1 MARRVYKQ
9 VQGSRKFTYCFLQ
22 SARDEFPLH
31 FTLAQ
36 TAKFN
41 GNYFVRLLKSQKY
54 LQVQITFVLFESFT
68 KLFNFMKKAYLKKWK
83 KKQTFNENEKTI
95 LKQNRTQKIKFAL
108 YPEVWTSVLCKLKTN
123 YRHIGVSF
131 HCQSWSWF
139 VFRRR
144 LAKLDVRQEVCA
156 EDVAQCH
163 LWC

>member
-68 KLFNFMKKAYLKKWK
+68 KLFNFMKKAYLKKMK
-83 KKQTFNENEKTI
+83 KNKLSTKMKKQFWNKIE
-95 LKQNRTQKIKFAL
+95 LKRSSL
-108 YPEVWTSVLCKLKTN
+108 
-123 YRHIGVSF
+123 
-131 HCQSWSWF
+131 HCTLRFEPVYYAS
-139 VFRRR
+139 
-144 LAKLDVRQEVCA
+144 
-156 EDVAQCH
+156 
-163 LWC
+163 